1 MTWMMACKGIAMV
14 GMEPRGSR
22 VRGSRCCGL
31 LRRSASAL
39 AGHTRTK
46 TNAGLAA
53 VVAVGSLILA
63 GCGGTT
69 GSGTLPTASPAQ
81 GGDPAPVS
89 CEEGGGA
96 ANTCV
101 VGATGPGGGPVF
113 YVKEAN
119 LTGRRY
125 LEAAPS
131 GWNGVVD
138 PWLAWGVKKGFPN
151 CADGLDVKGTSQAIG
166 TGRANTNRIRAA
178 CDSAAVAPAAW
189 AVYNYSNGTAHSWYL
204 PSQLELNQ
212 ECRYAS
218 GQAFDASATTCTG
231 SVSPVGGFAAGY
243 YWSSSQ
249 VDPADAWGQ
258 GFVDGLQFND
268 SKFNL
273 LRVRPV
279 RAF

>member
-1 MTWMMACKGIAMV
+1 MTWMMACKGIAMM
-14 GMEPRGSR
+14 GLQPRARR
-22 VRGSRCCGL
+22 VRGSRRCGL

-39 AGHTRTK
+39 AGHTSTK
-46 TNAGLAA
+46 TNAGLVA

-69 GSGTLPTASPAQ
+69 GSVPSSTASPAISQ
-81 GGDPAPVS
+81 GVVGVS
-89 CEEGGGA
+89 CATGGGA

-119 LTGRRY
+119 LTGSRY

-138 PWLAWGVKKGFPN
+138 PWLAWSVRKGFPSCFN
-151 CADGLDVKGTSQAIG
+151 LDVTGTSQAIG
-166 TGRANTNRIRAA
+166 TGLANTNRIRAK
-178 CDSAAVAPAAW
+178 CDSAAKAPAAW
-189 AVYNYSNGTAHSWYL
+189 AVYNYSNGAANSWYL

-231 SVSPVGGFAAGY
+231 SVAPVGGFAAGY

-249 VDPADAWGQ
+249 VDPTDAWGQ
-258 GFVDGLQFND
+258 GLVDGLQFND
-268 SKFNL
+268 SKFNI